1 MEYLVTVC
9 ICYVNLPP
17 TFFVSFFLLLALRLF
32 IFKIVNYLEIN
43 VFVFVYI
50 CVCVAYT
57 CRAQTFAQTSS
68 ILRTLHSSGSHL
80 PFHYPFHQVNLVF
93 KLYAASSLMQIRFSW
108 LIFHST
114 NFTTESSLRCADDI
128 AVDIL
133 HFI

>member
-1 MEYLVTVC
+1 MHMESGHCVC
-9 ICYVNLPP
+9 TMSICRQH
-17 TFFVSFFLLLALRLF
+17 FFLLLMLLLF
-32 IFKIVNYLEIN
+32 ILKIVNYSDIN
-43 VFVFVYI
+43 VFVYVY
-50 CVCVAYT
+50 VYAHTY
-57 CRAQTFAQTSS
+57 RAQTFTQTSS